1 MNLQNVACLFRKDAQ
16 SSIVVGGDMAST
28 DKAVAK
34 KVEERNRTVTATAK
48 TVTETRAESAAARSK
63 QVRNVT
69 HHLSPNYCLSFYRGG
84 KQSNIRGPERFK
96 ITPRRRNTILL
107 HSSQ

>member
-1 MNLQNVACLFRKDAQ
+1 MFRKDAQ

-63 QVRNVT
+63 QVRNT
-69 HHLSPNYCLSFYRGG
+69 SPISKLLSIFLGVASNQILGG
-84 KQSNIRGPERFK
+84 QKG
-96 ITPRRRNTILL
+96 
-107 HSSQ
+107 